1 MDTLKTLNAKPE
13 TPETLIYWMKRLTLA
28 LEANTAAHSPPKQVE
43 PIDPEEENYGINPE
57 EHYTD
62 KELQYMVY
70 RCRKTTERW
79 REQGLIEYFKGE
91 GEKGAISY
99 FGIFIITFLRKYRK
113 QRQLGKI
120 RSVKKESQPREV

>member
-1 MDTLKTLNAKPE
+1 MDTLKTLNADPE
-13 TPETLIYWMKRLTLA
+13 RLDKLIYWMMRLTLA
-28 LEANTAAHSPPKQVE
+28 LEANNSAHPPAQIGSADSDE
-43 PIDPEEENYGINPE
+43 DNFGINPE

-91 GEKGAISY
+91 GDKGAISY
-99 FGIFIITFLRKYRK
+99 LGIFIITFLRKYRK

-120 RSVKKESQPREV
+120 RPVKKESQPREM